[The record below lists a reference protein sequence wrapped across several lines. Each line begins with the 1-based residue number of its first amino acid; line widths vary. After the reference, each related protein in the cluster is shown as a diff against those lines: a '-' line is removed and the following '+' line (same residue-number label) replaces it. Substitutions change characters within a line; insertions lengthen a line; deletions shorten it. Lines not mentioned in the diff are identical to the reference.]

1 MKKELKE
8 FLLRQQFEGDWTEG
22 TFDLLDILT
31 KGYKKILMKLLE
43 ETPKKK
49 NMLRSL
55 MRIFTLLLNTKVDSV
70 NEIKRILK
78 IAINTTLRLWS
89 GQK

>member
-1 MKKELKE
+1 
-8 FLLRQQFEGDWTEG
+8 
-22 TFDLLDILT
+22 
-31 KGYKKILMKLLE
+31 
-43 ETPKKK
+43 
-49 NMLRSL
+49 
-55 MRIFTLLLNTKVDSV
+55 MRIFTLLLDTKVDSV